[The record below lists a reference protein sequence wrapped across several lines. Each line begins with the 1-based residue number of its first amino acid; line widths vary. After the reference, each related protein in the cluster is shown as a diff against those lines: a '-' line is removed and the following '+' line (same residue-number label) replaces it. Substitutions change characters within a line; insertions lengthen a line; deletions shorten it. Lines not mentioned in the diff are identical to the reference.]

1 LWSRSACNF
10 SYRITFKFSY
20 HKTAK
25 SYISKQSSLTII
37 YSPQRFQVVNGLSP
51 IDSGVRFLAL
61 TLASSVSVLIAGI
74 FTQKLRVP
82 FPYVLVAAALL
93 QIVGLALLGHLSA
106 DHEIQRRVY
115 RYQVILG
122 LSLGS
127 ILSTSVILVPGVVEK
142 KDLGEMFL
150 FYLVL

>member
-1 LWSRSACNF
+1 
-10 SYRITFKFSY
+10 
-20 HKTAK
+20 
-25 SYISKQSSLTII
+25 
-37 YSPQRFQVVNGLSP
+37 
-51 IDSGVRFLAL
+51 
-61 TLASSVSVLIAGI
+61 
-74 FTQKLRVP
+74 
-82 FPYVLVAAALL
+82 VAAALL